1 MCEQTNTDHDHNN
14 VSTSNIL
21 ATRVE
26 GYGDPLSGCN
36 PQFEKP
42 WSIEYYINKPRLYKV
57 LLNEVVLKPFLI
69 NFSEDRKY
77 RDWLVIGSGV
87 QRGVQTVRQS
97 RASTLGASKAPVFF
111 KKCRSMT
118 KKEVKK
124 MSLPGHDAALG
135 EEGHPRSE
143 FS

>member
-87 QRGVQTVRQS
+87 QRG
-97 RASTLGASKAPVFF
+97 
-111 KKCRSMT
+111 CRRCDS
-118 KKEVKK
+118 
-124 MSLPGHDAALG
+124 PGHPPW
-135 EEGHPRSE
+135 GHPRHQLSLKNV
-143 FS
+143 